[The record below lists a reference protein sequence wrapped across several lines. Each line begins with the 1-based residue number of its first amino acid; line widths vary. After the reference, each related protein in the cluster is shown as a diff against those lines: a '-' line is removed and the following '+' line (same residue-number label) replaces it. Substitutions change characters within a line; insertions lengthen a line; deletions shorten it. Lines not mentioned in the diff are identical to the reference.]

1 MQTFEGLRD
10 ATGRLISLNEEAV
23 KMATV
28 VLSVLPLLAI
38 YPFIQKYFEKGVTI
52 GAVKG

>member
-1 MQTFEGLRD
+1 MACAV
-10 ATGRLISLNEEAV
+10 ATA
-23 KMATV
+23 
-28 VLSVLPLLAI
+28 LPMVII